1 MRITHTLQGIA
12 LLAALSST
20 SVLADGIR
28 ASLEMSQQSYK
39 ASDNVLVTVT
49 LTNDANQPVKL
60 LKWYTAADGVEESLF
75 KVNADGLDRHY
86 LGAHFKRPAPGK
98 QDYIKLKSGE
108 SVSYQVELSSL
119 YDMSSSGN
127 YEISYD
133 VSSLQLFSPNPGQQ
147 KKLARLG
154 IEGIHSD
161 PVSFYVEGREFKSG
175 ANKGKPGSGDG
186 GTAPDGAAIPNRAI
200 FWRDWTP
207 PAPWRPTASNTSR
220 ATTTPQARCVM
231 PPGLAVTT
239 AAAGIASAVTSVP

>member
-1 MRITHTLQGIA
+1 
-12 LLAALSST
+12 
-20 SVLADGIR
+20 
-28 ASLEMSQQSYK
+28 MSQQSYK

-133 VSSLQLFSPNPGQQ
+133 VSSLQLFSPT
-147 KKLARLG
+147 R
-154 IEGIHSD
+154 
-161 PVSFYVEGREFKSG
+161 
-175 ANKGKPGSGDG
+175 ANKRS
-186 GTAPDGAAIPNRAI
+186 
-200 FWRDWTP
+200 W
-207 PAPWRPTASNTSR
+207 PA
-220 ATTTPQARCVM
+220 
-231 PPGLAVTT
+231 
-239 AAAGIASAVTSVP
+239 